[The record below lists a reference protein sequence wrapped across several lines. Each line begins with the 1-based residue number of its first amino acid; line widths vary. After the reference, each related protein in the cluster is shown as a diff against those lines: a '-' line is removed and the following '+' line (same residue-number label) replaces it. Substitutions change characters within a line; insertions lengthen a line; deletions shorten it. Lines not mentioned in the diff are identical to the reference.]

1 MRAVTDI
8 LTLRGRCFLAAGVA
22 LLLCGVVLGFVD
34 LLRLGTLLIALPII
48 TALIARRHHL
58 QLRVSRTVSP
68 ARVQIDEPAI
78 VTVTIENQ
86 SPSRTPVLFVE
97 ESVDHAL
104 GDRPRFVVSRLGKG
118 ARTKLRYRTR
128 AHVRGRHRLGPLAL
142 RLKDPF
148 DLSLR
153 LATVPGTSELLVLPR
168 VVPLSSDRPRSTG
181 VGAEGSVPHMVA
193 LHGEDDVSIREYR
206 DGDDLRR
213 IHWRSTAK
221 TGTMMVRQEDRPA
234 RRRAVVILDTRQN
247 AHAGSGATSSF
258 EWAVTTTASV
268 VAHLLRQRFAVHLV
282 TSPTTIGAAGR
293 DSATLDEA
301 LDELAVVS
309 TDGPDALADAVSA
322 ARPLTSS
329 GGLVVAVTGAM
340 DEQST
345 EALAS
350 LRQPGASAMALVLD
364 TGTFTGS
371 GSGGTPAQVEETV
384 KALTGSGW
392 AALACRADTS
402 LPAAWASL
410 NQATTGVRV

>member
-1 MRAVTDI
+1 VRAVTDI
-8 LTLRGRCFLAAGVA
+8 LTLRGRCLLAAGVA

-48 TALIARRHHL
+48 TALMARRHHL

-78 VTVTIENQ
+78 VTVQIENQ
-86 SPSRTPVLFVE
+86 SQSRTPVLFVE

-104 GDRPRFVVSRLGKG
+104 GDR
-118 ARTKLRYRTR
+118 TR
-128 AHVRGRHRLGPLAL
+128 AHLRGRHRLGPLGL

-221 TGTMMVRQEDRPA
+221 TGTLMVRQEDRPA

-247 AHAGSGATSSF
+247 AHVGSGATSSF

-268 VAHLLRQRFAVHLV
+268 VAHLIRQRFAIHLV
-282 TSPTTIGAAGR
+282 TSPMTIGAAGR
-293 DSATLDEA
+293 DSTTLDEA
-301 LDELAVVS
+301 LDELAVVG
-309 TDGPDALADAVSA
+309 TDGSDALADAVSA
-322 ARPLTSS
+322 SRPLTSS

-340 DEQST
+340 DEHLT

-350 LRQPGASAMALVLD
+350 LRQPGASGMALVLD
-364 TGTFTGS
+364 TAGFAGS
-371 GSGGTPAQVEETV
+371 RSGETPIEVEETV
-384 KALTGSGW
+384 RALTGSGW
-392 AALACRADTS
+392 AALACRADTA

-410 NQATTGVRV
+410 NQATTGVRAS